1 MAQGMKL
8 LNHGHPVAT
17 RKVGAEG
24 YLPKMGVS
32 SASSDMDPI
41 GLPEEIRGPSF
52 GIVSTHVRYRM
63 SYPTALVPQLQ
74 MWHLHWS
81 GSI

>member
-24 YLPKMGVS
+24 YRPEMGIS
-32 SASSDMDPI
+32 SASSDMDPTDR
-41 GLPEEIRGPSF
+41 PEEI
-52 GIVSTHVRYRM
+52 
-63 SYPTALVPQLQ
+63 
-74 MWHLHWS
+74 
-81 GSI
+81 